1 MKSVTPNDIHKM
13 NQKKELS
20 KAVTRLQTI
29 LQHQVPGPIMPLKPV
44 LGPIQ
49 LIFYSVGVIIGA
61 GVYSVIGA
69 AASLAQQGLW
79 LSFVVGALVAIL
91 TAFSY
96 AEMTTAFPH
105 AGAEYIYLRRALPGQ
120 RFAAFAVGMI
130 IVTGGAATATTVA
143 VAFGGYLKQ
152 FIDVPVVLSA
162 FFLLAAC
169 TLLNVWGLHESS
181 FANIIFTS
189 IEVAG
194 LLIVVAAGLTH
205 GDLVAPV
212 LAPLHPG
219 IMPAAAII
227 FFVYL
232 GFEEIANMAEEVR
245 HPARDL
251 PRAIFGSIGIT
262 TLLYVL
268 VSLSVVALASPGE
281 LAASEAPLALI
292 IHKVWPGASGMLST
306 IALFAT
312 ANTVL
317 ISLIATSR
325 LAFSMGRDG
334 EIPSIFSA
342 VLPNRGTPWTAA
354 LLIFLIAAVLLPIGD
369 LKILAEL
376 SSFSAL
382 LAFLAV
388 NVALIILRY
397 RIPAHRRPFRV
408 PFNIGRMPLIPIGAI
423 GAIGFLLLYF
433 DWKIYMIAALVLALL
448 ALIFSLQPGARAPQK
463 D

>member
-1 MKSVTPNDIHKM
+1 
-13 NQKKELS
+13 
-20 KAVTRLQTI
+20 
-29 LQHQVPGPIMPLKPV
+29 MPLKPV
-44 LGPIQ
+44 LGPVH

-69 AASLAQQGLW
+69 AAGLAQQGLW
-79 LSFVVGALVAIL
+79 LSFVVGAFVAML

-96 AEMTTAFPH
+96 AEMTAAFPH
-105 AGAEYIYLRRALPGQ
+105 AGAEYIYLRRALPKR
-120 RFAAFAVGMI
+120 RFAAFVVGMI
-130 IVTGGAATATTVA
+130 ILLGGAATAATVA
-143 VAFGGYLKQ
+143 VSFGGYLKQ
-152 FIDVPVVLSA
+152 FLDVPVVLSA
-162 FFLLAAC
+162 FMLLAAC

-189 IEVAG
+189 IEVGG
-194 LLIVVAAGLTH
+194 LLLVIAAGFTH
-205 GDLVAPV
+205 GDVAAPLLAPV
-212 LAPLHPG
+212 HSG

-245 HPARDL
+245 NPARDL
-251 PRAIFGSIGIT
+251 PRAIFASLAIT

-268 VSLSVVALASPGE
+268 VSLSFVTLASPDE
-281 LAASEAPLALI
+281 LAASEAPLAHAI
-292 IHKVWPGASGMLST
+292 QKAWPGASGMLSA

-334 EIPSIFSA
+334 EIPLIFGS
-342 VLPNRGTPWTAA
+342 VLPNRGTPWIAA
-354 LLIFLIAAVLLPIGD
+354 LLIFLICAALLPIGD

-388 NVALIILRY
+388 NAALIILRY
-397 RIPAHRRPFRV
+397 RMPQHRRPFRV
-408 PFNIGRMPLIPIGAI
+408 PLNVGRMPMLPIAAI
-423 GAIGFLLLYF
+423 GSIGFLLAYF
-433 DWKIYMIAALVLALL
+433 DWKIYAIGAVVLAVLSL
-448 ALIFSLQPGARAPQK
+448 AYFLRPGAAPRAPKK